1 MKNIIRQ
8 FKDKKGA
15 IYNIYD
21 HLDRLT
27 DKISKHHLYMLA
39 AGIAFNIM
47 IYMIPLF
54 LMVIF
59 IVGMIFDTT
68 AITHTLEKF
77 LNDYLPQTEANYE
90 IVHTVIIEIDKIFS
104 HSTLFGSIGIL
115 GLLWISSILISSI
128 RTGLNAIFDLP
139 SPSIFILY
147 RLKDILLTVIFSV
160 LLMIYSYAIPIV
172 NFIIELTGDLLPDI
186 VGAFV
191 GDLVLISA
199 SIATSFV
206 LFYLIFKFV
215 PNRQLPRFVRI
226 SSTLICVVGIELA
239 RFVFAWYIT
248 VISNYGKFY
257 GTYAIIVSM
266 ALWIYYSSLIILLA
280 AEISNYIY
288 GLRQSKKVIAS
299 DNLANN

>member
-1 MKNIIRQ
+1 MKNIFRQ
-8 FKDKKGA
+8 FRDKKGA
-15 IYNIYD
+15 IYSVYE
-21 HLDRLT
+21 HLDKLT
-27 DKISKHHLYMLA
+27 DRISKHHLYMLA

-59 IVGMIFDTT
+59 IVSVVFDAT
-68 AITHTLEKF
+68 AITDTLEKF
-77 LNDYLPQTEANYE
+77 LNDYLPQTEASYE
-90 IVHTVIIEIDKIFS
+90 IVHAVIHEIDKIFS

-139 SPSIFILY
+139 SPNIFIIY
-147 RLKDILLTVIFSV
+147 RLKDILLTIIFSV

-191 GDLVLISA
+191 GDMVLIGA

-215 PNRQLPRFVRI
+215 PNRLLPRFVRI
-226 SSTLICVVGIELA
+226 VSTLICVVGIELA
-239 RFVFAWYIT
+239 RLVFAWYIT
-248 VISNYGKFY
+248 AISNYGKFY

-266 ALWIYYSSLIILLA
+266 ALWIYYSALIILLA

-288 GLRQSKKVIAS
+288 DLRKPRRKFWS
-299 DNLANN
+299 